1 MTVAT
6 LGSLEAALAG
16 ADDPLQACL
25 AGLLE
30 AADAADGLGLPTSA
44 LRATHAEA
52 VTRVGFPGDAYVLA
66 FVGGTGV
73 GKSSLLNALAGSTVS
88 AASVRRPTTSSP
100 IAWVPAAERAALV
113 PLLAWIGV
121 EDIREHSGTDLGPVA
136 ILDLPDMDSVEG
148 EHRARVEA
156 VLPRVDAVAWVTD
169 PEKYHDAALHDDFL
183 RTWLPRLARQVMV
196 LNKADRLSAA
206 DGQRVRRDLEADQSA
221 MATRGPGGGGAQR
234 VPVVLT
240 AAAPGAGAAADLGG
254 LREWLQDGVAAKA
267 VVRARIAATVVD
279 LARRLAADAGIDPR
293 RPVTRFLDDGP
304 RAAAIEAAT
313 AAVLRA
319 VDLAGLQRQA
329 EAATRVQARS
339 RGTGPIGHLTAL
351 IYRFSGRETHAAD
364 PDAYLMR
371 WRERGS
377 LGPAVESLRTSL
389 SAPLRAASP
398 AVRPALAR
406 TLEPAPL
413 RQGLERAVDRAI
425 SGVGALEAPTSRW
438 WSAIGFLQT
447 LATVGM
453 ALAAAWVVLWIVARP
468 EVDSAQLPIIG
479 AVPMPFVVL
488 VAFIGLGY
496 LLARILGLHA
506 GHVGRRWAQGVR
518 GHLTE
523 SVASEVSQRGLAPL
537 DALEDARTRLW
548 TAVSTL
554 ERRFAERPPD

>member
-1 MTVAT
+1 MAT
-6 LGSLEAALAG
+6 LGSLEAALEGAG
-16 ADDPLQACL
+16 DPLHACL
-25 AGLLE
+25 AALLE
-30 AADAADGLGLPTSA
+30 AADAADGLGLPTSV
-44 LRATHAEA
+44 LRAAHADA
-52 VTRVGFPGDAYVLA
+52 MTRVGFPGDAYVLA

-73 GKSSLLNALAGSTVS
+73 GKSSLLNALAGSPVS
-88 AASVRRPTTSSP
+88 TASVRRPTTSSP
-100 IAWVPAAERAALV
+100 IAWVPAAERAALG

-121 EDIREHSGTDLGPVA
+121 ENIREHAGTDLGPVA

-156 VLPRVDAVAWVTD
+156 VLPRVDAAAWVTD

-206 DGQRVRRDLEADQSA
+206 DGQRVQRDLQADLSGMVA
-221 MATRGPGGGGAQR
+221 HRAGAGGTTRD

-240 AAAPGAGAAADLGG
+240 SAAPNGMGATDVGG
-254 LREWLQDGVAAKA
+254 LRDWIREGVSSKA
-267 VVRARIAATVVD
+267 VIRARIGATVGD
-279 LARRLAADAGIDPR
+279 LARRLAADAGVDPP
-293 RPVTRFLDDGP
+293 RPATRFLDDAS
-304 RAAAIEAAT
+304 RAAAIEATT

-329 EAATRVQARS
+329 EAATRARARV

-377 LGPAVESLRTSL
+377 LAPAVESLRRSL
-389 SAPLRAASP
+389 STPLRAASP

-406 TLEPAPL
+406 ALEPAPL

-425 SGVGALEAPTSRW
+425 SGVGTLEAPTSRW

-447 LATVGM
+447 LATVGL
-453 ALAAAWVVLWIVARP
+453 ALAAAWVVLWILARP
-468 EVDSAQLPIIG
+468 EVDSAHLPIVG

-518 GHLTE
+518 E
-523 SVASEVSQRGLAPL
+523 SLADAVALEVGQRGMAPL
-537 DALEDARTRLW
+537 DALEDARARLW
-548 TAVSTL
+548 TAISTL
-554 ERRFAERPPD
+554 DRRCVERPPD

>member
-1 MTVAT
+1 MAT

-16 ADDPLQACL
+16 AEDPLHACL

-30 AADAADGLGLPTSA
+30 AADAADGLGLPTSG
-44 LRATHAEA
+44 LRATHADA
-52 VTRVGFPGDAYVLA
+52 MTRIGFPGHAYVLA

-73 GKSSLLNALAGSTVS
+73 GKSSLLNALAGSPVS
-88 AASVRRPTTSSP
+88 TASVRRPTTSSP

-121 EDIREHSGTDLGPVA
+121 DTIREHAGTDLGPVA
-136 ILDLPDMDSVEG
+136 IVDLPDMDSVEG
-148 EHRARVEA
+148 VHRARVEA
-156 VLPRVDAVAWVTD
+156 VLPRVDAVAWITD

-206 DGQRVRRDLEADQSA
+206 DGQGIRGDLHAGLSDMVAD
-221 MATRGPGGGGAQR
+221 
-234 VPVVLT
+234 
-240 AAAPGAGAAADLGG
+240 GAGAGGATRDVPIVLTTAAPNPGGTADIGG
-254 LREWLQDGVAAKA
+254 LRDWLKDGVAAKA
-267 VVRARIAATVVD
+267 VVRARIGATVVE
-279 LARRLAADAGIDPR
+279 LARGLAADAGVDPR
-293 RPVTRFLDDGP
+293 RPFTRFLDDVS
-304 RAAAIEAAT
+304 RATAIQGAT
-313 AAVLRA
+313 AAVLRT

-329 EAATRVQARS
+329 ETATRARA
-339 RGTGPIGHLTAL
+339 RAQGTGPIGHVTAFL
-351 IYRFSGRETHAAD
+351 YRLSGRETRAAD

-377 LGPAVESLRTSL
+377 LAPAVESLRAAL

-406 TLEPAPL
+406 TMEPVPL

-425 SGVGALEAPTSRW
+425 SGGGALEAPTSRW
-438 WSAIGFLQT
+438 WSAIGLLQT
-447 LATVGM
+447 LATVGL
-453 ALAAAWVVLWIVARP
+453 ALAAAWVVLWILARP
-468 EVDSAQLPIIG
+468 EVDSAQLPIVG

-506 GHVGRRWAQGVR
+506 GHVGRRWARGVR
-518 GHLTE
+518 ERLTDA
-523 SVASEVSQRGLAPL
+523 VAAEVSERGLAPL

-554 ERRFAERPPD
+554 EQRCAERPPD